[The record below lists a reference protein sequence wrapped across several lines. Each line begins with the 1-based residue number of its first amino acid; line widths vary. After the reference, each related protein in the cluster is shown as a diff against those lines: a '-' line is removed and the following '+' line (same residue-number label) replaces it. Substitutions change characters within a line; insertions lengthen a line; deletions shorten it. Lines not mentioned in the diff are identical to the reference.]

1 MVVACGGGN
10 KPAAHAVPPA
20 PPSPQAEPAPAPPAE
35 PVPPPMAEGHPKDG
49 LIPRSVLFGNPSKTA
64 LQISPDGAWY
74 SWLAPKDGVLNV
86 FVAPASDVTKARAL
100 TSEKTRPVR
109 NYFWTL
115 DKKHLLYQQDKA
127 GDENFHVFAVD
138 VTAATPTAV
147 DLYPAEKARVEVA
160 GVSWKK
166 PGIVLIQTNDRKP
179 ELMDLYSIE
188 LATGKKTLL
197 MQNDGF
203 AGFATDGNFNV
214 RFGIKPLPDGS
225 QVWQRYDAAKKTWSD
240 YDSVPM
246 GDVLTTNMQTFDKAD
261 SGFYV
266 TDTRDR
272 DTGALFHVD
281 AKTKK
286 KTLVYQDAK
295 ADIGNVLFHPMDST
309 PEAVSV
315 NYDKP
320 HWVVLDKKL
329 EKDFAAIAKLDD
341 GDPQIVSATLDFQ
354 TWLVVFN
361 SDHQSPHVWRWDRKK
376 QKGEKLLSVFPELD
390 TAGLA
395 PMHPVVIKSRDGLPL
410 VSYLTLPNDADA
422 NHDGK
427 ADHPVPTVFFIHGG
441 PWARDDWGFNPIHQQ
456 LANRGYA
463 VISVNYRGSTGFGK
477 NFVNA
482 GDKQWGLK
490 MHDDVLDVVQW
501 AIDQGIAPKDKIA
514 ILGGSYGGYETLLGI
529 SKTPDVFACGVDLVG
544 PSDLISFQ
552 ETIPAYWGPFIPQ
565 LHARVGDP
573 ATDDGKALLRAA
585 SPLTYAGQI
594 SRPLLI
600 GQGKND
606 PRVNERES
614 SQIVKAMQNKH
625 IPVSYLLFP
634 DEGHGFARPENNV
647 AFFGITEAFLSVHL
661 GGYYQPLTK
670 EELAASSM
678 QIMTGKQWL
687 PGLPH

>member
-1 MVVACGGGN
+1 
-10 KPAAHAVPPA
+10 
-20 PPSPQAEPAPAPPAE
+20 
-35 PVPPPMAEGHPKDG
+35 MAEGHPKDG
-49 LIPRSVLFGNPSKTA
+49 LIPRSVLFGNPQKTA

-86 FVAPASDVTKARAL
+86 WVAPAGDVTKARAL
-100 TSEKTRPVR
+100 TDEKTRPIR
-109 NYFWTL
+109 QYFWAL
-115 DKKHLLYQQDKA
+115 DKKHLLYSQDKA
-127 GDENFHVFAVD
+127 GDENFHVFAID

-147 DLYPAEKARVEVA
+147 DLYPAEKARVDVA
-160 GVSWKK
+160 GMSPKK
-166 PGIVLIQTNDRKP
+166 PGFVLVQANDRNP
-179 ELMDLYSIE
+179 QLMDLYSIE

-203 AGFATDGNFNV
+203 LGFVTDTNLEV
-214 RFGIKPLPDGS
+214 RFGVKPMPDGS
-225 QVWQRYDAAKKTWSD
+225 QVLQRYDAAKKTWVD
-240 YDSVPM
+240 DEKIPAA
-246 GDVLTTNMQTFDKAD
+246 DALTTGIQGFDRSDAAYYI
-261 SGFYV
+261 S
-266 TDTRDR
+266 DTRDR
-272 DTGALFHVD
+272 DTAALFRVD

-286 KTLVYQDAK
+286 KTLIYQDAK
-295 ADIGNVLFHPMDST
+295 ADIGNVLFHPTKIT
-309 PEAVSV
+309 PEAISV
-315 NYDKP
+315 DYDKP

-329 EKDFAAIAKLDD
+329 AKDFDAIAKLDD
-341 GDPQIVSATLDFQ
+341 GDPQIVSTTLDFQ

-376 QKGEKLLSVFPELD
+376 HKGEKLLSIRPELD

-395 PMHPVVIKSRDGLPL
+395 PMYPVVVKSRDGLPL
-410 VSYLTLPNDADA
+410 VSYLTLPNEADA

-427 ADHPVPTVFFIHGG
+427 ADHPVPTVMFIHGG
-441 PWARDDWGFNPIHQQ
+441 PWARDDWGYNPIHQQ

-482 GDKQWGLK
+482 GDKQWGKK

-514 ILGGSYGGYETLLGI
+514 IMGGSYGGYETLVGI
-529 SKTPDVFACGVDLVG
+529 AMTPDVFACGVDLVG

-552 ETIPAYWGPFIPQ
+552 ETIPPYWGPAIPVF
-565 LHARVGDP
+565 HARIGDP
-573 ATDDGKALLRAA
+573 SKDDDKKLLRAA
-585 SPLTYAGQI
+585 SPLTYVGQI
-594 SRPLLI
+594 IRPLLI

-614 SQIVKAMQNKH
+614 AQIVKAMQEKH

-634 DEGHGFARPENNV
+634 DEGHGFARPENNI
-647 AFFGITEAFLSVHL
+647 AFFGVAEAFLSVHL
-661 GGYYQPLTK
+661 GGFYQPLTK

-678 QIMTGKQWL
+678 QIAAGKQWL
-687 PGLPH
+687 PGLPR